1 MDKIEFIKKLETEN
15 LVFSVLEN
23 HILLQTFQVDK
34 LDKNPN
40 LKLVY
45 GEAEFVQ
52 NKVDYKCKLFL
63 SSNGF
68 YIYVK
73 KHLTTEG
80 ISKYELTIYHLPD
93 QINEIIIF
101 LKFINK

>member
-1 MDKIEFIKKLETEN
+1 MDKIEFIKKVETEG

-23 HILLQTFQVDK
+23 QLLLQSFQVDK

-45 GEAEFVQ
+45 SESDFFQ
-52 NKVDYKCKLFL
+52 NKIDYKCKLFL

-68 YIYVK
+68 YVYVK
-73 KHLTTEG
+73 KHLTIEG